1 MKETGKGFPPLHRK
15 LEPVGSRIDQ
25 VLLPLGMQPL
35 EQGVFLMV
43 LGCENVVALP
53 YCKEALL
60 CTMGGGAF
68 LACSEVS
75 AYKRVLVLSGTSAWE
90 RACIWVSA
98 CNEASVCS
106 AVSACNVVLVYTSLE
121 DETQV

>member
-1 MKETGKGFPPLHRK
+1 MKEPGKGFLPLHRR
-15 LEPVGSRIDQ
+15 LEPAGSRIHQ
-25 VLLPLGMQPL
+25 ALLPLGMQPL
-35 EQGVFLMV
+35 EQGGFLMV
-43 LGCENVVALP
+43 LGCENVVALAS
-53 YCKEALL
+53 CKEALL

-106 AVSACNVVLVYTSLE
+106 AVSACNVVLVYIALE